1 MNIQDYRKK
10 IDEIDDT
17 LVRLFEE
24 RMEVAAAIADYK
36 KANSMPVRDPAREK
50 EKILDVLGKTKD
62 DLKEYTP
69 LLFQVLF
76 EMSRSYQARLNGEG
90 TELTE
95 QIKTAIEQTPS
106 MIPDSPSV
114 ACQGIAGANS
124 QAACEK
130 LFRYPKTF
138 FCSSFEAVFS
148 AIETGLCTYGVVPLE
163 NSNAGSVNKVYD
175 LMMKHRF
182 YVVRSIRLKVRH
194 NLLCRPGTELS
205 DIKEIYSHEQA
216 ISQCS
221 DFLQTL
227 KNVRVIPCEN
237 TAVAAKMVAESGRND
252 IAALASEQCE
262 SQYGLKCLKKS
273 VQNTDNNYTR
283 FICIAKKLEIYPGA
297 NRTSLMMTL
306 PHEQGSLYKMLS
318 RFYALGIN
326 LNKLESRPLPDRE
339 FEFMFY
345 FDLDTPVY
353 SPNLT
358 QLIGELQNSCDF
370 FQYLGSYSEVI

>member
-1 MNIQDYRKK
+1 MNIQDYRVK
-10 IDEIDDT
+10 IDEIDEK
-17 LVRLFEE
+17 LIRLFEE
-24 RMEVAAAIADYK
+24 RMDVAAAIAEFK
-36 KANSMPVRDPAREK
+36 KANAMPVRDPAREK
-50 EKILDVLGKTKD
+50 EKILSVLEQTRD

-69 LLFQVLF
+69 LLYQVLF
-76 EMSRSYQARLNGEG
+76 EMSRSYQTRLNGAE
-90 TELTE
+90 TELTKRIAE
-95 QIKTAIEQTPS
+95 AIEKTPK
-106 MIPDSPSV
+106 MLADSPSV

-138 FCSSFEAVFS
+138 YCSSFEAVFS
-148 AIETGLCTYGVVPLE
+148 AIENGLCTYGVIPLE

-182 YVVRSIRLKVRH
+182 YVVRSIRMKIRH
-194 NLLCRPGTELS
+194 NLLAKSGATLDGIR
-205 DIKEIYSHEQA
+205 EIYSHEQA

-221 DFLQTL
+221 EFLATL

-237 TAVAAKMVAESGRND
+237 TAVAAKLVAESGRSD
-252 IAALASEQCE
+252 IAAIASEQCIK
-262 SQYGLKCLKKS
+262 QYGLSCLKES

-283 FICIAKKLEIYPGA
+283 FICIAKNLEIYPGA

-306 PHEQGSLYKMLS
+306 PHEQGSLYRMLS

-358 QLIGELQNSCDF
+358 QLIGELEISCDF

>member
-10 IDEIDDT
+10 IDEIDDN
-17 LVRLFEE
+17 LIKLFED
-24 RMEVAAAIADYK
+24 RMEVAAAIAEYK
-36 KANSMPVRDPAREK
+36 KANGLPVRDSAREK
-50 EKILDVLGKTKD
+50 EKLLDVLEKTKD

-69 LLFQVLF
+69 LLYQVLF

-95 QIKTAIEQTPS
+95 QIKEAIGKTPQ
-106 MIPDSPSV
+106 MLADSPSV

-138 FCSSFEAVFS
+138 YCSSFEAVFS
-148 AIETGLCTYGVVPLE
+148 AIENGLCKYGVVPLE

-182 YVVRSIRLKVRH
+182 YVVRSIRLKIRH
-194 NLLCRPGTELS
+194 NLLCNAGAELS
-205 DIKEIYSHEQA
+205 DIREIYSHEQA

-262 SQYGLKCLKKS
+262 KQYGLKSLKKS

-283 FICIAKKLEIYPGA
+283 FICIAKDLEIYPGA

-306 PHEQGSLYKMLS
+306 PHEQGSLFKMLS